1 MGVLNC
7 YDLPKIGEHAVQN
20 LKKRT
25 DLLVE
30 EIEDEVIIYDPRTHR
45 VHHLNPMASIIW
57 ELFDVSVS
65 PQEIVKEIVDAL
77 NTESQKV
84 EKDVQETLKHLQE
97 KGLLE

>member
-1 MGVLNC
+1 M
-7 YDLPKIGEHAVQN
+7 QS

-30 EIEDEVIIYDPRTHR
+30 EIEDEVVIYDPRTHY

-77 NTESQKV
+77 KTDSSTV

-97 KGLLE
+97 RGLLE